1 MKLIPIITEHW
12 KIDGG
17 VAFGVIPRSLWS
29 RFVEADVNNLIHM
42 VNRCLLVQTSDRL
55 VLIETGF
62 GNKRDSRYYQ
72 FKYIAEQTSLEQAI
86 RNAGFEPTQITD
98 VIFTHL
104 HDDHCG
110 GAVNRLVDGSHSIV
124 CPNAQ
129 HWVSKTQWESA
140 MHPNK
145 REAAAYFTDNVMAL
159 HEAALMRF
167 VENEGEIIPGISVL
181 IRNGHTAGQMLPLLD
196 DGKQKWVYSSD
207 FIPSLSHVVPVWI
220 ASVDIEPI
228 LALAEK
234 EAFLEFAEQNNIGLI
249 FEHDFHHSACLITK
263 TLKGFEGQAFEID

>member
-17 VAFGVIPRSLWS
+17 VAFGVIPRSLWD
-29 RFVEADVNNLIHM
+29 RFIEADENNLIPM
-42 VNRCLLVQTSDRL
+42 VNRCLLVQTNNKL

-72 FKYIAEQTSLEQAI
+72 FKYITEQTSLEKAI
-86 RNAGFEPTQITD
+86 RNAGFEPEEITD

-110 GAVNRLVDGSHSIV
+110 GAVNRIADGSHSIV
-124 CPNAQ
+124 CRNAQ

-140 MHPNK
+140 VRPNK
-145 REAAAYFTDNVMAL
+145 REAAAYFADNVAAL
-159 HEAALMRF
+159 HEAGLMRF
-167 VENEGEIIPGISVL
+167 VEKEEVIFPGISVL
-181 IRNGHTAGQMLPLLD
+181 IRNGHTAGQLLPLLD
-196 DGKQKWVYSSD
+196 DGKHKWLYSSD
-207 FIPSLSHVVPVWI
+207 FIPSLNHIAPVWI

-228 LALAEK
+228 LALKEK
-234 EAFLEFAEQNNIGLI
+234 DDFLIWAEQNNIGLI
-249 FEHDFHHSACLITK
+249 FEHDYHHTACRIIK
-263 TLKGFEGQAFEID
+263 NLKGFEGEAYEI